1 MYMLLLICDDFAFF
15 FFKPKTAYDMR
26 ISDWSSDVCSSDLI
40 PQLSRPEPRKG
51 FIANASGERQK
62 GAACPA
68 GRAELANTKDQSP
81 VQIGVS
87 GSAVRSAELQNSDTA
102 SHCDCERWN
111 LPAEHAEMYR
121 TQPTVTLEVV
131 LNCERRA
138 QD

>member
-1 MYMLLLICDDFAFF
+1 MIRRPPRDTRTDTLFPYTTLCRSA
-15 FFKPKTAYDMR
+15 AAAE
-26 ISDWSSDVCSSDLI
+26 I

-111 LPAEHAEMYR
+111 LRAEHAAMYR
-121 TQPTVTLEVV
+121 TQQTVASEVV
-131 LNCERRA
+131 RQDRKSTRLNSSH
-138 QD
+138 